1 MPRLP
6 LTSVLCVSLILGMAV
21 IPLQA
26 QSDRFTPK
34 DLFELEIAADPQIS
48 PDGQWVVYVRQYSD
62 IMSDTRYSN
71 LWLIGVDGAGHR
83 PLTTGHYNDNTPRW
97 SPDGTELFYG
107 RPPGSLYAVSVDD
120 SSGSFRSG
128 RPEIVFDDLSPGRGS
143 YDVFDSNRFLLIERV
158 GDDSAPAGVTVV
170 VNWFEELE
178 ARVPTGR

>member
-34 DLFELEIAADPQIS
+34 DLFELEFAADPQIS
-48 PDGQWVVYVRQYSD
+48 HDGQWVVYVRQYSD

-97 SPDGTELFYG
+97 SPDGTRLAYISNRDGKPQIYMRWMESGQTAAITNVTEPPMGLSWAPDGTQLAFGKLVLGAPLKIGELPPA
-107 RPPGSLYAVSVDD
+107 PPGA
-120 SSGSFRSG
+120 
-128 RPEIVFDDLSPGRGS
+128 EW
-143 YDVFDSNRFLLIERV
+143 
-158 GDDSAPAGVTVV
+158 APP
-170 VNWFEELE
+170 NM
-178 ARVPTGR
+178 TG

>member
-1 MPRLP
+1 M
-6 LTSVLCVSLILGMAV
+6 
-21 IPLQA
+21 QY
-26 QSDRFTPK
+26 
-34 DLFELEIAADPQIS
+34 ADENSQ
-48 PDGQWVVYVRQYSD
+48 
-62 IMSDTRYSN
+62 N
-71 LWLIGVDGAGHR
+71 IGVISEEDGELRVVVNSPATEVLPVLSPNGR
-83 PLTTGHYNDNTPRW
+83 WLAYTSDETGEFQVFVQAFPGPGGKWQVSNTGGIMPRW

-128 RPEIVFDDLSPGRGS
+128 RPEIVFDDLSPGGGS

-178 ARVPTGR
+178 RLVPK